1 MIIKKF
7 FIIFFIIFLTIAN
20 AENKENILNN
30 LKKTNN
36 LSFKFEQYINDKIEM
51 GSCVIKYPKKIFC
64 TYNGSNDKI
73 LVSNGKSLAIK
84 TITSYYR
91 YPLNRTPLDIIL
103 DKNLII
109 NKIYNLK
116 EEISSGPYIHFKLE
130 ENNNEIEIFF
140 DKLSFHLVGWQTKDV
155 YQNLSSTY
163 LNNIN
168 INQVI
173 DEDLFKLPLQN

>member
-1 MIIKKF
+1 MIIKNIFIVF
-7 FIIFFIIFLTIAN
+7 FIFFLTTAN

-36 LSFKFEQYINDKIEM
+36 LSFKFEQYINDNIEV
-51 GSCVIKYPKKIFC
+51 GNCVIKYPKKIFC
-64 TYNGSNDKI
+64 AYDSSNDKV
-73 LVSNGKSLAIK
+73 LVSNGKSLVIK

-109 NKIYNLK
+109 NKIYYLK
-116 EEISSGPYIHFKLE
+116 EETSSGPYIHFKVKE
-130 ENNNEIEIFF
+130 DNNEIEIFF
-140 DKLSFHLVGWQTKDV
+140 DKLSFNLVGWQTKDI
-155 YQNLSSTY
+155 YQNLNSTY
-163 LNNIN
+163 LNTIN

-173 DEDLFKLPLQN
+173 NEDLFKLPLQN